1 MEVGAKIIVH
11 EEPSTNI
18 EPASSEMSHETLLM
32 IENESLKK
40 ENVELQEMLKKKFEQ
55 ELETG
60 LKNMKKETKIEYLE
74 KELMELRRERPP
86 PSPQSTS
93 KVRNDETLKKVQNL
107 KEIIHSTSVSLRA
120 KSCIS
125 QY

>member
-74 KELMELRRERPP
+74 KELMERRRREK
-86 PSPQSTS
+86 SSS
-93 KVRNDETLKKVQNL
+93 KVTNDETLKKVQNL
-107 KEIIHSTSVSLRA
+107 KEIIHSTSVSLRGKA
-120 KSCIS
+120 FTS
-125 QY
+125 